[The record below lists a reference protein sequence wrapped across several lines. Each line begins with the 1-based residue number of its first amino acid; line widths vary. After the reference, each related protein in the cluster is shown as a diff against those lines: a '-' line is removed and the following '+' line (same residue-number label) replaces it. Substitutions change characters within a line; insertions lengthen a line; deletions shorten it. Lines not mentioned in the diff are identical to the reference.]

1 MPKANWPMN
10 HDPRT
15 APLREWNDLARENTE
30 NAVVS
35 SMFEAALKASAPI
48 ETFSTWLLV
57 ATAAVA
63 SFLIANAEKLIPLVT
78 RPGFVIC
85 GAFLFVSCIFGLFSK
100 VLSVRCK
107 VGIET
112 GNAVRK
118 TFAEHLAKYQAEE
131 LKIQED
137 AVFWGIDLQSGIRI
151 ERVLEEFLR
160 PFPSWVRWTMGRYLK
175 KHAGNPQIAYLSPIR
190 SLYVQ
195 GVAALLQS
203 LCFVGFLGTG
213 LIFAAAPQ

>member
-1 MPKANWPMN
+1 MN

-15 APLREWNDLARENTE
+15 APLRKWNDLAREKTE

-35 SMFEAALKASAPI
+35 SMFEAALQASAPI

-63 SFLIANAEKLIPLVT
+63 SFQIANAEKLLPLIT
-78 RPGFVIC
+78 RSGFVIC

-100 VLSVRCK
+100 VFSVRCQI
-107 VGIET
+107 GIET
-112 GNAVRK
+112 GNAARK
-118 TFAEHLAKYQAEE
+118 TFAEHLAKYKAEE
-131 LKIQED
+131 QQIQKEAD
-137 AVFWGIDLQSGIRI
+137 FWGIDLRSGIRT
-151 ERVLEEFLR
+151 ERVMDELLQ
-160 PFPSWVRWTMGRYLK
+160 PFPCWVRWSTRHYLK
-175 KHAGNPQIAYLSPIR
+175 KHAGKPQIAYISQMR

-203 LCFVGFLGTG
+203 LCFAGFLGTG
-213 LIFAAAPQ
+213 MIFAAAS